1 MSVAILADEQ
11 ADWRPDRFTQELW
24 GCTIEMRYPVVKLL
38 DWRER
43 DAELARSTNPF
54 AVVVQA
60 HLAAHATREAVEAR
74 AQAKVRLIRGL
85 YARGYERAQV
95 LELLRLIDWLV
106 ALPIEQ
112 ERIVEQELA
121 KIEEDERM
129 AYVTSWERIGQDR
142 GRVQGLLEGLAVA
155 LELKFGADGVAL
167 LPELRQIADP
177 EVLQQV
183 AERIKT
189 ATSIDDLRQVYQ
201 TSDNG

>member
-1 MSVAILADEQ
+1 MSV
-11 ADWRPDRFTQELW
+11 W

-38 DWRER
+38 DWHDRE
-43 DAELARSTNPF
+43 AELAASTNPF

-60 HLAAHATREAVEAR
+60 HLVAQATRDAVEAR
-74 AQAKVRLIRGL
+74 SQAKIRLIRGL

-106 ALPIEQ
+106 ALPAEQ
-112 ERIVEQELA
+112 ERIVAQELERS
-121 KIEEDERM
+121 EEEQKM
-129 AYVTSWERIGQDR
+129 PYVTSWERIAR
-142 GRVQGLLEGLAVA
+142 AEGLLDGLAVA
-155 LELKFGADGVAL
+155 LELKFGTAGVAL

-189 ATSIDDLRQVYQ
+189 ATSVDDLRQVYK
-201 TSDNG
+201 TSDNEGP